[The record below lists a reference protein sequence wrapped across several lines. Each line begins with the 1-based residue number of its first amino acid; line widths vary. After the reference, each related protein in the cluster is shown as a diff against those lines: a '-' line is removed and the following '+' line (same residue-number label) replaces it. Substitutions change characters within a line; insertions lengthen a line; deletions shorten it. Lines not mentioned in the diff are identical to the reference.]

1 MNKHDLVV
9 ALSERLSLTQ
19 LQSLEIVNAWEGV
32 FTDALLDDK
41 RIVLQGFGSFFIWNQ
56 TERMGRNPR
65 TGKTCPI
72 EARTSVK
79 FKPGKFLLK
88 VLNEKKNDSESI
100 KGNNDEHSE

>member
-65 TGKTCPI
+65 TGETCPI

-88 VLNEKKNDSESI
+88 ALNEKKE
-100 KGNNDEHSE
+100 